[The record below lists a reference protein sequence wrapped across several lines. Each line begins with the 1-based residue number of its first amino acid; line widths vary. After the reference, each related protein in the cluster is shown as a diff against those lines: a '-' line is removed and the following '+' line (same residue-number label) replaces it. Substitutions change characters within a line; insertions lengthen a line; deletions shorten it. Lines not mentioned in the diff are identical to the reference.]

1 MINSKKN
8 TPLFVDLDGTL
19 LKTDILFEEILILL
33 KRNIFYCL
41 SLLFWLARGR
51 AYLKFQLSKRVDI
64 PVETLPVNTEF
75 LKYLHMQKKE
85 NRELILISGSNQKA
99 VDEVNNHMK
108 LFDSTFGSDENIN
121 LTSRTKLKKIEMLTK
136 GKPFSYAGNS
146 REDTVIWNKASQA
159 VIVNCKVKTINSKKF
174 KNTLSFDPPEPALSQ
189 LFRSVRPHQWL
200 KNLLVFIPLILSHQL
215 SNTGLI
221 SDLLITFISFSL
233 CASSVYLMNDLFDLS
248 HDRNHLTKFNR
259 PFASGSLSV
268 VTGLIA
274 APCLFVLGAI
284 TAFYLPINF
293 LIIFFIYGLINFAY
307 SFYLKNI
314 FMLDVVI
321 LAFLYTLRI
330 MAGAESIEL
339 QTTSWLLGF
348 SFSLFLGLALV
359 KRVAELFN
367 IISAGKTKIEGRA
380 YHKEHMNF
388 LKYTGI
394 FSSAIAIGI
403 FAFYIT
409 DPKTTELYAEPL
421 ILWAI
426 FPLISY
432 LLFRIW
438 KTALKGEMSED
449 PVLFALT
456 DHIGQIIVA
465 CCGVI
470 LWLAS

>member
-1 MINSKKN
+1 MINSKEN

-51 AYLKFQLSKRVDI
+51 AYLKFQLSKRVDM

-174 KNTLSFDPPEPALSQ
+174 KNALSFDPPEPALSQ
-189 LFRSVRPHQWL
+189 LLRSVRPHQWL

-221 SDLLITFISFSL
+221 SDLLVTFISFSL

-274 APCLFVLGAI
+274 APCLFVLVAI
-284 TAFYLPINF
+284 TSFYLPINF

-438 KTALKGEMSED
+438 KTALRGEMSED

>member
-1 MINSKKN
+1 M
-8 TPLFVDLDGTL
+8 
-19 LKTDILFEEILILL
+19 
-33 KRNIFYCL
+33 
-41 SLLFWLARGR
+41 
-51 AYLKFQLSKRVDI
+51 

-75 LKYLHMQKKE
+75 LRYLHMQKKE
-85 NRELILISGSNQKA
+85 NRELILISGSNQKS

-108 LFDSTFGSDENIN
+108 LFDSTFGSDENVN
-121 LTSRTKLKKIEMLTK
+121 LTSRAKLKKIEMLTK

-174 KNTLSFDPPEPALSQ
+174 KNALSFDPPEPALSQ
-189 LFRSVRPHQWL
+189 LLRSVRPHQWL

-221 SDLLITFISFSL
+221 SDLLVTFISFSL

-284 TAFYLPINF
+284 IALYLPINF
-293 LIIFFIYGLINFAY
+293 LIIFIIYGLINFAY
-307 SFYLKNI
+307 SFHLKNI

-330 MAGAESIEL
+330 MAGAESIEV

-438 KTALKGEMSED
+438 KTALRGEMSED

>member
-1 MINSKKN
+1 
-8 TPLFVDLDGTL
+8 
-19 LKTDILFEEILILL
+19 
-33 KRNIFYCL
+33 
-41 SLLFWLARGR
+41 
-51 AYLKFQLSKRVDI
+51 
-64 PVETLPVNTEF
+64 
-75 LKYLHMQKKE
+75 
-85 NRELILISGSNQKA
+85 
-99 VDEVNNHMK
+99 
-108 LFDSTFGSDENIN
+108 
-121 LTSRTKLKKIEMLTK
+121 
-136 GKPFSYAGNS
+136 
-146 REDTVIWNKASQA
+146 
-159 VIVNCKVKTINSKKF
+159 
-174 KNTLSFDPPEPALSQ
+174 
-189 LFRSVRPHQWL
+189 
-200 KNLLVFIPLILSHQL
+200 
-215 SNTGLI
+215 
-221 SDLLITFISFSL
+221 
-233 CASSVYLMNDLFDLS
+233 
-248 HDRNHLTKFNR
+248 
-259 PFASGSLSV
+259 
-268 VTGLIA
+268 
-274 APCLFVLGAI
+274 
-284 TAFYLPINF
+284 
-293 LIIFFIYGLINFAY
+293 
-307 SFYLKNI
+307 
-314 FMLDVVI
+314 MLDVVI

-367 IISAGKTKIEGRA
+367 IIFAGKTKIEGRA
-380 YHKEHMNF
+380 YRKEHMNF

>member
-1 MINSKKN
+1 MINSKEN

-41 SLLFWLARGR
+41 ALLFWLARGR
-51 AYLKFQLSKRVDI
+51 AYLKFQLSKRVDM
-64 PVETLPVNTEF
+64 PVESLPVNTEF
-75 LKYLHMQKKE
+75 LRYLHMQKKE
-85 NRELILISGSNQKA
+85 NRELILISGSNQKS

-108 LFDSTFGSDENIN
+108 LFDSTFGSDENVN
-121 LTSRTKLKKIEMLTK
+121 LTSRAKLKKIEMLTK

-159 VIVNCKVKTINSKKF
+159 VIVNCKVKTINSKNF
-174 KNTLSFDPPEPALSQ
+174 KNVLSFAPPEPALGQ

-221 SDLLITFISFSL
+221 SVLLVTFISFSL

-284 TAFYLPINF
+284 TAVYLPINF
-293 LIIFFIYGLINFAY
+293 LIIFLIYGLINFAY
-307 SFYLKNI
+307 SFHLKNI

-330 MAGAESIEL
+330 MAGAESIEV

-438 KTALKGEMSED
+438 KTALRGEMSED

-456 DHIGQIIVA
+456 DHISQIIVA